1 MSPPL
6 QKAVF
11 SAEKLLSRTNGHIAV
26 AISGANGN
34 GHAHDASD
42 LDALRAAI
50 EKLTEK
56 VDSLAQGG
64 TLAAP
69 NGTAPSLPGIGANVD
84 QATLDKVR
92 NEVEQIAARI
102 TLTKQEIASLKHPL
116 AKEDKLTSAS
126 CELSAVVKATE
137 EATTAIMQTAEHL
150 DEIVREI
157 TTQVTDAYVISR
169 LNEMSEH
176 ITKLFEACSF
186 QDLTGQRIT
195 KVVKTLDYIEERV
208 ETMQVIWGRKDIEKI
223 PVPENDLVRKDDG
236 LSLHGPSDAAQGAIS
251 QDDIDKLFN

>member
-1 MSPPL
+1 MSPPP
-6 QKAVF
+6 QKPVF
-11 SAEKLLSRTNGHIAV
+11 SAEKLLGRSNGHITATV
-26 AISGANGN
+26 NGN
-34 GHAHDASD
+34 GHAHSHTPTD
-42 LDALRAAI
+42 LDALRAAV

-64 TLAAP
+64 LAVP
-69 NGTAPSLPGIGANVD
+69 NAVVASLPGVTASPD
-84 QATLDKVR
+84 QTNFDKVR
-92 NEVEQIAARI
+92 NEVDQIAARI

-116 AKEDKLTSAS
+116 AKEDKLSSAS
-126 CELSAVVKATE
+126 YELSAVVKATE

-150 DEIVREI
+150 DEIVREV
-157 TTQVTDAYVISR
+157 TTHINDAYVVSQ
-169 LNEMSEH
+169 LNEMTES

-208 ETMQVIWGRKDIEKI
+208 ETMQAIWGRKDLENFA
-223 PVPENDLVRKDDG
+223 VPDQEIHKVDAGLV
-236 LSLHGPSDAAQGAIS
+236 LHGPSDANQGAIS

>member
-1 MSPPL
+1 MSPPP
-6 QKAVF
+6 QKPVF
-11 SAEKLLSRTNGHIAV
+11 SAEKLLGRTNGHIAAV
-26 AISGANGN
+26 TAANGN
-34 GHAHDASD
+34 GHAATD
-42 LDALRAAI
+42 LDALRAAV

-64 TLAAP
+64 AVAAP
-69 NGTAPSLPGIGANVD
+69 NGTAPSLPGVGANVD

-92 NEVEQIAARI
+92 IEVEQIAARI

-116 AKEDKLTSAS
+116 AKEDKLSSAS

-157 TTQVTDAYVISR
+157 TTQVTDAYVVSR
-169 LNEMSEH
+169 LNEMSEY

-208 ETMQVIWGRKDIEKI
+208 ETMQVIWGRKDIEKL
-223 PVPENDLVRKDDG
+223 PVPDHELQKVDAGLV
-236 LSLHGPSDAAQGAIS
+236 LHGPSDAAQGAIS

>member
-1 MSPPL
+1 MSPPP
-6 QKAVF
+6 QKPVF
-11 SAEKLLSRTNGHIAV
+11 SAEKLLGRSNGHITAAV
-26 AISGANGN
+26 NGN
-34 GHAHDASD
+34 GHAHASTD
-42 LDALRAAI
+42 MDALRAAV

-56 VDSLAQGG
+56 VDNLVTGG
-64 TLAAP
+64 AVVAAP
-69 NGTAPSLPGIGANVD
+69 VNGTAPSLPGAGAVD

-92 NEVEQIAARI
+92 AEVEQIAARI

-116 AKEDKLTSAS
+116 AKEDKLSSAS
-126 CELSAVVKATE
+126 YELSAVVKATE
-137 EATTAIMQTAEHL
+137 EATSAIMGTAEHL

-157 TTQVTDAYVISR
+157 TTHITDSYVISR
-169 LNEMSEH
+169 LNEMTES

-208 ETMQVIWGRKDIEKI
+208 ETMQVIWGRKDIESLPMTDHEI
-223 PVPENDLVRKDDG
+223 QRVDAGLV
-236 LSLHGPSDAAQGAIS
+236 LHGPTGADQGAIS